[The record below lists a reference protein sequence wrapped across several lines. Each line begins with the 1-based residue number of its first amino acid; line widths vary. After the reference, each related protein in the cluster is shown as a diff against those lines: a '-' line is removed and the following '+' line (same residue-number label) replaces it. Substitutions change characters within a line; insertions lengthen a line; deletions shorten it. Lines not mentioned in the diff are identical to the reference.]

1 MKLSTKPISSPGR
14 TEKFPPPLMRFLRS
28 NVGSRSRGRSRSSPM
43 FVRKKSTAIETQE
56 PSSPKVT
63 CMGQVR
69 VRRSSKQAAT
79 RTGESRRREA
89 HGRRCKW
96 IRNALSCRHFSGKIK
111 PKSWSCGPV
120 WCKWVSFFQV
130 GFRRK
135 SQIRENSSKFGS
147 RNEDSEEEEEDEE
160 EEDDEENEREA
171 NKVFVRSSS
180 TPPKNAL
187 LLTRCRSA
195 PYRSSSLASRFWG
208 SPLRSKET
216 GEEEE
221 EEEHRRT
228 ELKNSTIINNKDENK
243 PTSELESIASIP
255 HHQEAI
261 IEPKIEEEKLG
272 LFKELE
278 DSIRERI
285 AKSANTEE
293 SKTAGGGEEDELSPT
308 TSRPLILTRCKSEP
322 ARTAAKKLDPEMSF
336 WKQTRLGIVDS
347 CSQSIL

>member
-43 FVRKKSTAIETQE
+43 FVRKKSTATIETQE

-79 RTGESRRREA
+79 RTSGSRRREA
-89 HGRRCKW
+89 RGHRCKW
-96 IRNALSCRHFSGKIK
+96 IRNALFCSLFSGKIK
-111 PKSWSCGPV
+111 PKSSSCGPV
-120 WCKWVSFFQV
+120 WRKWVFFQV

-135 SQIRENSSKFGS
+135 SQISENSSKIASKFGS
-147 RNEDSEEEEEDEE
+147 RNEDSDEE
-160 EEDDEENEREA
+160 EEDDDEGDEREA
-171 NKVFVRSSS
+171 NKVFVCSSS

-208 SPLRSKET
+208 SPPRSEET

-221 EEEHRRT
+221 QKRT
-228 ELKNSTIINNKDENK
+228 EPKYSTIVNNKNEKK
-243 PTSELESIASIP
+243 PTSELESIASISN
-255 HHQEAI
+255 HQEAI
-261 IEPKIEEEKLG
+261 IDPKVEEEKLG

-278 DSIRERI
+278 DSIRKRI
-285 AKSANTEE
+285 TESANTEE
-293 SKTAGGGEEDELSPT
+293 SKQ
-308 TSRPLILTRCKSEP
+308 
-322 ARTAAKKLDPEMSF
+322 KKN
-336 WKQTRLGIVDS
+336 
-347 CSQSIL
+347 